1 MKDLSGKNVVITG
14 GSYGIGKELARS
26 FLKEG
31 ANVHI
36 VARNREKLDS
46 AVDELSRDA
55 TGGRTVRG
63 IPADVGQAENIKNT
77 IERIAGD
84 AGGIDV
90 LVNNAGIV
98 RPGYFEDLPVTDFE
112 DVMRTDYFGAVYAT
126 KAALPF
132 LLEHERSAVTFTSS
146 LAGHKG
152 IFGYATYSPA
162 KSAVIALAEV
172 IRSEL
177 KHKGLQ
183 VTVLC
188 PADTDT
194 PGFKEEKEVRPRET
208 DAAAGSGGLMSPAE
222 TAECFMAGFKKSRFL
237 INCGMMGKLFHR
249 ACGISPGFVDYF
261 FDSAIEKERSKKQ

>member
-1 MKDLSGKNVVITG
+1 MKDLNGKNVVITG
-14 GSYGIGKELARS
+14 GSYGIGLELSRS

-31 ANVHI
+31 ANVFI
-36 VARNREKLDS
+36 IARNQEKLDR
-46 AVDELSRDA
+46 AVEDLARDA
-55 TGGRTVRG
+55 KSGRIVKG
-63 IPADVGQAENIKNT
+63 LPADVGHAESIKKT
-77 IERIAGD
+77 IEYIAAE

-98 RPGYFEDLPVTDFE
+98 RPGYFEELPTKDFE
-112 DVMRTDYFGAVYAT
+112 DVMKTDYFGAVYAT

-132 LLEHERSAVTFTSS
+132 LLEHAESAVSFTSS

-177 KHKGLQ
+177 KNRGLQ

-208 DAAAGSGGLMSPAE
+208 DAAAGSGGLMTPAE
-222 TAECFMAGFKKSRFL
+222 TAEAFMASFKKGKFM
-237 INCGMMGKLFHR
+237 INCGMMGKFFYR
-249 ACGISPGFVDYF
+249 ACGVSPGFVDFF
-261 FDSAIEKERSKKQ
+261 FDSAIKKERAKKA